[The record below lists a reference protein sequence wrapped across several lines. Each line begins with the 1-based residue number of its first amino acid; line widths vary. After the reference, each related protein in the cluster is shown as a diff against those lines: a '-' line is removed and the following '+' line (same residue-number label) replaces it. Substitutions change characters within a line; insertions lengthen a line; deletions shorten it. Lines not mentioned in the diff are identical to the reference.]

1 MVIKVHI
8 PREMHYTYSEN
19 GKHEWGQSTVIFK
32 RSIID
37 FVAMSCI
44 IMHCM

>member
-19 GKHEWGQSTVIFK
+19 GKQEWGQSTVK
-32 RSIID
+32 S
-37 FVAMSCI
+37 FVMTLYCVLS
-44 IMHCM
+44 